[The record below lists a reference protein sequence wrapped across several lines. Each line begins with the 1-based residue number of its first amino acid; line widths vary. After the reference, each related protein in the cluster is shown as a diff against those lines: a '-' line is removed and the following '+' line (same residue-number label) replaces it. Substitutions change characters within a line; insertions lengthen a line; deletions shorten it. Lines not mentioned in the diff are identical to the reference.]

1 MTIRNVPDK
10 DRDRLRK
17 RAVANGR
24 SMEAEARRI
33 ILESLA
39 KRPTGETSAR
49 AQATLAKASP
59 AARKSKRTAKK
70 PKAARDLLTAK
81 ERSAL
86 KPDAQAAL
94 QRLREMFAD
103 RKGEERGSMVDSFLG
118 ERRAMWG
125 EE

>member
-1 MTIRNVPDK
+1 MATLTIRDVPDK
-10 DRDRLRK
+10 QRDRLRK
-17 RAVANGR
+17 QAAANGR
-24 SMEAEARRI
+24 SMEAEARRLL
-33 ILESLA
+33 LEGIVRSKQPVVRTVAALHA
-39 KRPTGETSAR
+39 IP
-49 AQATLAKASP
+49 AKAS
-59 AARKSKRTAKK
+59 AKGRKRKVV
-70 PKAARDLLTAK
+70 RDLLTAK

-103 RKGEERGSMVDSFLG
+103 RKGEERGSLVQNFLA